1 MDVNVQTKLE
11 RPILKR
17 TDYTV
22 RVAYEGATPKR
33 EVLREKIAH
42 AIKSPQEHVVVR
54 KIVTE
59 FGKQAVIVDAS
70 VYPDAAHLEKM
81 EPRHMKIRHAMPVPE
96 KPKKKAKK
104 K

>member
-1 MDVNVQTKLE
+1 MDVNVQQKLE

-17 TDYTV
+17 TDYKV

-33 EVLREKIAH
+33 EDLRGKVSGALK
-42 AIKSPQEHVVVR
+42 APAEHVVIR

-59 FGKQAVIVDAS
+59 FGKQSVIVDAS
-70 VYPDAAHLEKM
+70 VYPDAASVEKM
-81 EPRHMKIRHAMPVPE
+81 EPRHMKVRHGMQVPE